1 MTKTFSALVLSLP
14 SKNKTVRMRIW
25 RALHGI
31 GCGVLRDGVYLLPA
45 GAAQASAFVD
55 LEADVKTAGGFAMT
69 VELNLKTAVQ
79 HDRVRKLFDRTSE
92 YASLIA
98 RINAAQKSLA
108 RLGQPRA
115 DTLVKRLRRSFQ
127 EIVEIDFYPGQANRQ
142 AQSALAGL
150 KSAVPR
156 LFSSGEPHQAK
167 GRIRRLDPVKYR
179 GRVWATRKNPWI
191 DRLASAWLIK
201 RFIDR
206 KARFSWIEKPKDRPK
221 GALGFDFDGADFTH
235 VGNQVTFEVLL
246 ASFGLDSDP
255 ALNQLAAT
263 VHFLDV
269 GGIPVADAK
278 GLEMVLKGARDNARS
293 DDELVLAAA
302 RVFDHVYSAYQ
313 GTESTPSNPAGP
325 RGPGNSRR

>member
-1 MTKTFSALVLSLP
+1 MPTRTFIALVLSLP

-25 RALHGI
+25 RALHSI

-45 GAAQASAFVD
+45 GAAQVSDFVD
-55 LEADVKTAGGFAMT
+55 LESDVKTAGGFAMT
-69 VELNLKTAVQ
+69 VELNLKTSTQ
-79 HDRVRKLFDRTSE
+79 FDQVRKLFDRTSD
-92 YASLIA
+92 YTALVA
-98 RINAAQKSLA
+98 QINTAKKSLT
-108 RLGQPRA
+108 RMGQPRV

-127 EIVEIDFYPGQANRQ
+127 EIVETDFYPGQATRQ
-142 AQSALAGL
+142 AQDTLAGL
-150 KSAVPR
+150 ESAVQR

-167 GRIRRLDPVKYR
+167 RRIRRLDPARYQ

-206 KARFSWIEKPKDRPK
+206 KARFRWIDKPGDRPK

-235 VGNQVTFEVLL
+235 VGNRVTFEVLL

-255 ALNQLAAT
+255 ALNQLAAII
-263 VHFLDV
+263 HFLDV
-269 GGIPVADAK
+269 GGIPVDDAK
-278 GLEMVLKGARDNARS
+278 GLETILKGARDKARG

-313 GTESTPSNPAGP
+313 GTKSTP
-325 RGPGNSRR
+325 